1 MMTLSPVQQRKLLLV
16 AVILLVIGELILGLF
31 VLSVVKNNLDN
42 LMSNLSILGGYIIQI
57 VFLRMGVQE
66 IEDHMR
72 VREIERRLGI
82 RKD

>member
-1 MMTLSPVQQRKLLLV
+1 MKLSPAQQSNLLLM
-16 AVILLVIGELILGLF
+16 AVILLIIGELILGLF
-31 VLSVVKNNLDN
+31 VLSMIIDNLDN
-42 LMSNLSILGGYIIQI
+42 LMSNLTMLVGYIIQI